1 VSAAGATEQETV
13 DRHEVDALRL
23 ENSQLREA
31 VANRAV
37 IDQAKGALMW
47 RFGLSDD
54 AAFAVLKRWSQTSN
68 VKLHTVADT
77 LVNGVCRGGTSR
89 PPMTELADWLREQV
103 GRPPPV
109 PTRCDPTVDPTD

>member
-1 VSAAGATEQETV
+1 MSAAGATEQETV
-13 DRHEVDALRL
+13 WTHEVADLQR

-47 RFGLSDD
+47 RFRLSDD

-77 LVNGVCRGGTSR
+77 LVNGVCRGDTGRTGMS
-89 PPMTELADWLREQV
+89 ELADWLREQV
-103 GRPPPV
+103 GEPPPV
-109 PTRCDPTVDPTD
+109 PSCCSRTVSTPG